1 MILYRLVG
9 PFAHLSGVLLRLRSE
24 HFRGAWEWLRGAV
37 RRLILWPY
45 LRSAYA
51 DEEIFLWAWSSM
63 PSGDATSAPKGCRLA
78 PLGLPVWR
86 CAGMSAVEIA
96 PSSPSAPCA
105 SECGAHGGI

>member
-1 MILYRLVG
+1 M
-9 PFAHLSGVLLRLRSE
+9 AQ
-24 HFRGAWEWLRGAV
+24 GAV
-37 RRLILWPY
+37 RRLFLWPY

-86 CAGMSAVEIA
+86 SAGMAAVEIA
-96 PSSPSAPCA
+96 PSSRSAPCA